1 MKMSLPH
8 LDACA
13 REIEE
18 VRDKD
23 SCIPGMTQ
31 NPLRRDPIWQ
41 LEMITMQRLFT
52 GHVMTVGLAV
62 ILSSIACEG
71 VAGEREQQA
80 QARIRVA
87 TVAMHSELGDFETN
101 LARIAF
107 WSAKA
112 QGAGATF
119 AVFPELCVTGSLCN
133 STMTQESARAIATKA
148 MAIARPRLE
157 ALCAKLGMTLVVGI
171 VDPTADR
178 LRNGAMV
185 IDPSGYRT
193 TYHKLWLPNA
203 NEQKWFEAGKSL
215 PVIESQGWK
224 FSVGICADINY
235 QSYFSSAAHHGA
247 EMMLCPIGGSGRD
260 SLVNKKTGDQ
270 TRQAEFHR
278 NLHMK
283 FLPARAADHGLYV
296 FYANQAGRSGDY
308 WYPGLALALDPSGKL
323 VGEHRPT
330 EGMIVTD
337 VSRKL
342 LQRFE
347 SRRGSSQRVQ
357 PKNSAGQAVAV
368 KIVGARKTEDGFV
381 SLFNGKNFNGWD
393 IMGRKEG
400 WAIKDGVIHSDGGQS
415 GKWLRSKKRFKNFIL
430 KVEWKVSKGGNSGVF
445 IRSGTDLA
453 LRPDDMLLVTGYEV
467 QISNARR
474 DDSHCTGALYGFVAV
489 KPRPD
494 ESADRWHTFEIRCQD
509 NRVTVKSDGRKCIDF
524 DQSTNEKTRKKPLT
538 GYIGLQDSHSPKGHY
553 IQYRNV
559 RIKTLQ

>member
-1 MKMSLPH
+1 
-8 LDACA
+8 
-13 REIEE
+13 
-18 VRDKD
+18 
-23 SCIPGMTQ
+23 
-31 NPLRRDPIWQ
+31 
-41 LEMITMQRLFT
+41 MQRSST
-52 GHVMTVGLAV
+52 GRSIILGLAV
-62 ILSSIACEG
+62 VLSVIAREG
-71 VAGEREQQA
+71 RAQERGPQSQTKT
-80 QARIRVA
+80 RVA

-101 LARIAF
+101 LDRITF
-107 WSAKA
+107 WAEKA
-112 QGAGATF
+112 DRAGATF

-133 STMTQESARAIATKA
+133 SSMTQQPARTIATKA

-157 ALCAKLGMTLVVGI
+157 ALCKKLGMTLVVGI

-178 LRNGAMV
+178 FRNAALV

-235 QSYFSSAAHHGA
+235 QSYFSAAAHHGA

-296 FYANQAGRSGDY
+296 FYANQAGRSGNY

-330 EGMIVTD
+330 EGMIVTE
-337 VSRKL
+337 VSRQL
-342 LQRFE
+342 LRRFQ
-347 SRRGSSQRVQ
+347 SRRVSDKRVQ
-357 PKNSAGQAVAV
+357 PKNSAGQPVAV
-368 KIVGARKTEDGFV
+368 KIVSAKKTDDGFV
-381 SLFNGKNFNGWD
+381 PLFNGKNFEGWD
-393 IMGRKEG
+393 IMGKKEG
-400 WAIKDGVIHSDGGQS
+400 WAIKKGVIHSDGGQG
-415 GKWLRSKKRFKNFIL
+415 GKWLRTKKQFENFIL

-445 IRSGTDLA
+445 IRSGSDLA
-453 LRPDDMLLVTGYEV
+453 LSPDGLRLVTGYEV

-474 DDSHCTGALYGFVAV
+474 DVSHCTGALYGFAAV

-494 ESADRWHTFEIRCQD
+494 ESADKWHTFEIRCQG
-509 NRVTVKSDGRKCIDF
+509 NQITVRSDGLKCIDF
-524 DQSTNEKTRKKPLT
+524 DQSTNDATKKKPVK

-553 IQYRNV
+553 IEYRNV
-559 RIKTLQ
+559 RIKVLK

>member
-1 MKMSLPH
+1 MQGSFTRH
-8 LDACA
+8 
-13 REIEE
+13 
-18 VRDKD
+18 
-23 SCIPGMTQ
+23 G
-31 NPLRRDPIWQ
+31 
-41 LEMITMQRLFT
+41 ITL
-52 GHVMTVGLAV
+52 GLAV
-62 ILSSIACEG
+62 VLSSIACEG
-71 VAGEREQQA
+71 RAQERGQQA
-80 QARIRVA
+80 RARIRVA
-87 TVAMHSELGDFETN
+87 TVAMHSELGDYETN
-101 LARIAF
+101 LDRIAF
-107 WSAKA
+107 WAGKA
-112 QGAGATF
+112 DRAGATF

-133 STMTQESARAIATKA
+133 SKMTQQSAREIATKA

-157 ALCAKLGMTLVVGI
+157 LLCKKLGMTLVVGI

-178 LRNGAMV
+178 LRNAALV
-185 IDPSGYRT
+185 IDPSGYLT

-260 SLVNKKTGDQ
+260 SLVNKETGDQ

-330 EGMIVTD
+330 EGMIVTE
-337 VSRKL
+337 VSRQL
-342 LQRFE
+342 LRRFQ
-347 SRRGSSQRVQ
+347 SKRGSNKRAK
-357 PKNSAGQAVAV
+357 PNNSAGQPVVV
-368 KIVGARKTEDGFV
+368 KIVSAKKTEDGFV
-381 SLFNGKNFNGWD
+381 PLFNGKNFDGWD
-393 IMGRKEG
+393 IMGKKEG
-400 WAIKDGVIHSDGGQS
+400 WAIKDGIIHSDGGQ
-415 GKWLRSKKRFKNFIL
+415 GGNWLRTKKQFKNFIL
-430 KVEWKVSKGGNSGVF
+430 RVEWKVSKGGNSGVF
-445 IRSGTDLA
+445 IRSGPDLA
-453 LRPDDMLLVTGYEV
+453 LSPDGLRLVTGYEV

-474 DDSHCTGALYGFVAV
+474 DDSHCTGSLYGFTAV

-494 ESADRWHTFEIRCQD
+494 ESADRWHTFEIRCQ
-509 NRVTVKSDGRKCIDF
+509 NNQITVKSDGLKCIDF
-524 DQSTNEKTRKKPLT
+524 DQSTNEKTKKKPLK

-553 IQYRNV
+553 IQYRNI
-559 RIKTLQ
+559 RIKTLE